1 MDPGYLLLTPD
12 DIERLLKAV
21 ADVSDTMQFY
31 TSSSAANS
39 LARPN
44 R

>member
-1 MDPGYLLLTPD
+1 MDPDYLPLTAD

-21 ADVSDTMQFY
+21 ADVSDAMQFF

>member
-12 DIERLLKAV
+12 DIERLLTAV
-21 ADVSDTMQFY
+21 AEVSDAMQFS